1 MLKPGMILN
10 ERYEI
15 VKVIGEGGMAV
26 VYKGI
31 DHKLH
36 RDVAIKVLRPELSAD
51 EVVVSKFRKEGLNAA
66 SLSHNNIVGVYD
78 LGRQNGSDYIVME
91 YIDGITLK
99 EYIERRKKLTNDEIF
114 KIAVKIADALKAAH
128 ASGII
133 HRDIKPQNIMVT
145 PKGVVKVTDFGIAK
159 ATSTS
164 TMTAQNE
171 AMGSVH
177 YFSPE
182 QARGQKVDMRS
193 DLYALGITMFEMATN
208 ALPFEG
214 DTAVATAMKQI
225 HDPLPDIQALA
236 PDIWPGM
243 AGIIRKLTNKQPED
257 RYQNADEL
265 LEDLKR
271 VYQNHNYMPDNQPQ
285 SAAYTP
291 APAQAPQQIK
301 VQKPARRFD
310 PDEDDDEDED
320 EDEEPVR
327 RVGFWIGITA
337 ALLALAAIVGL
348 LLKFYLNDDKGL
360 VSVPSLIGY
369 TEAEAEEKVTSSG
382 YNLVIEAQR
391 YNDEYEKGKIYEQTP
406 VAGTKAEPGATIT
419 VVLSAGHYD
428 VTRVPDC
435 SDMTYADVV
444 NNLVELGIPYEV
456 ETQVSET
463 VEMGY
468 IIGQEP
474 EEGTAITDST
484 VLKLIVSLG
493 GENEGVEVPDL
504 RGMTREEASQAL
516 KAENLTLGEVS
527 LSYHDT
533 VPAGQVIA
541 QDLDA
546 KSLVTEGTAVNVTIS
561 QGTPDEEIEEDQ
573 ANGSLFISDP
583 LPADK
588 EEGRLSIN
596 AIDSNG
602 NSSGLFDQMIT
613 HDDFADGGMS
623 VSYPDGTVKIRVYLD
638 GTEVFVRDIN

>member
-66 SLSHNNIVGVYD
+66 SLSHNNIVGVFD

-114 KIAVKIADALKAAH
+114 KISVKMADALKAAH
-128 ASGII
+128 ANGII

-208 ALPFEG
+208 SLPFEG

-225 HDPLPDIQALA
+225 HDPLPDVAALN
-236 PDIWPGM
+236 PDIWPGLV
-243 AGIIRKLTNKQPED
+243 GIIRKLTNKQPED
-257 RYQNADEL
+257 RYQNANDV

-271 VYQNHNYMPDNQPQ
+271 VYQNHNYIPENRVKYPE
-285 SAAYTP
+285 YTSTP
-291 APAQAPQQIK
+291 VTAGQQRS
-301 VQKPARRFD
+301 VKPVKKEL
-310 PDEDDDEDED
+310 PPEDDEDE
-320 EDEEPVR
+320 EEPTR
-327 RVGFWIGITA
+327 RAGFWIGIA
-337 ALLALAAIVGL
+337 AAILALLAIIGL
-348 LLKFYLNDDKGL
+348 LLKFYLNEDKVEQTL
-360 VSVPSLIGY
+360 IPNLIGY
-369 TEAEAEEKVTSSG
+369 TEAEASEKATSSG

-391 YNDEYEKGKIYEQTP
+391 YNDEYEKGKIYEQEP
-406 VAGTKAEPGATIT
+406 KAGTAAEPGATIT
-419 VVLSAGHYD
+419 VILSAGHFD

-444 NNLVELGIPYEV
+444 NNLIELGIPYEV
-456 ETQVSET
+456 ETRIDEK

-468 IIGQEP
+468 IIEQEP
-474 EEGTAITDST
+474 AEGTEITDST
-484 VLKLIVSLG
+484 ILKLVVSLG
-493 GENEGVEVPDL
+493 GENEGVAVPDL
-504 RGMTREEASQAL
+504 RGKTREEASAAL
-516 KAENLTLGEVS
+516 KERNLTLGEVS
-527 LSYHDT
+527 LSYHES

-541 QDLDA
+541 QDMDPD
-546 KSLVTEGTAVNVTIS
+546 SLVSEGTAINVTIS
-561 QGTPDEEIEEDQ
+561 QGTPDEEIEEDV
-573 ANGSLFISDP
+573 ANGSIFISDP
-583 LPADK
+583 LPEDK
-588 EEGRLSIN
+588 EQGRLSID
-596 AIDSNG
+596 AIDSYG
-602 NSSGLFDQMIT
+602 NSSGLFDQLIT
-613 HDDFADGGMS
+613 HDDFADGGIS

>member
-66 SLSHNNIVGVYD
+66 SLSHNNIVGVFD

-114 KIAVKIADALKAAH
+114 KISVKIADALKAAH
-128 ASGII
+128 AAGII

-208 ALPFEG
+208 SLPFEG

-225 HDPLPDIQALA
+225 HDPLPDVAALN

-243 AGIIRKLTNKQPED
+243 VGVIRKLTNKRPED
-257 RYQNADEL
+257 RYQNANDV

-271 VYQNHNYMPDNQPQ
+271 VYQNHSYMPENNVKYPEYTSEPV
-285 SAAYTP
+285 SATQQRQVK
-291 APAQAPQQIK
+291 QAKKELP
-301 VQKPARRFD
+301 PED
-310 PDEDDDEDED
+310 DEDDEE
-320 EDEEPVR
+320 EEPTR
-327 RVGFWIGITA
+327 RVGFWIGLVAAIL
-337 ALLALAAIVGL
+337 ALLAIIGL
-348 LLKFYLNDDKGL
+348 LLKYYLNEDKPEQTL
-360 VSVPSLIGY
+360 IPNLIGY
-369 TEAEAEEKVTSSG
+369 TETEASEKATSSG
-382 YNLVIEAQR
+382 YSLVIEAQR
-391 YNDEYEKGKIYEQTP
+391 YNDEYEKGKIYDQEP
-406 VAGTKAEPGATIT
+406 KAGTAADQGATIT
-419 VVLSAGHYD
+419 VILSAGHYD

-435 SDMTYADVV
+435 SEMTYADVV
-444 NNLVELGIPYEV
+444 NNLIELGIPYEV
-456 ETQVSET
+456 ETRISDT

-468 IIGQEP
+468 IIEQDP
-474 EEGTAITDST
+474 AEGTEITDET
-484 VLKLIVSLG
+484 VLKLVVSLG

-504 RGMTREEASQAL
+504 RGKTREGASEAL
-516 KAENLTLGEVS
+516 KERNLTLGEVS
-527 LSYHDT
+527 LSYHDS

-541 QDLDA
+541 QDMDP
-546 KSLVTEGTAVNVTIS
+546 KSLVSEGTAVNVTIS
-561 QGTPDEEIEEDQ
+561 QGTPDEEIEENV
-573 ANGSLFISDP
+573 ANGSIFISDP
-583 LPADK
+583 LPEDK
-588 EEGRLSIN
+588 EQGRLSID
-596 AIDSNG
+596 AIDSYG
-602 NSSGLFDQMIT
+602 NSSGLFDQLIT

-638 GTEVFVRDIN
+638 GAEVFVRDIN